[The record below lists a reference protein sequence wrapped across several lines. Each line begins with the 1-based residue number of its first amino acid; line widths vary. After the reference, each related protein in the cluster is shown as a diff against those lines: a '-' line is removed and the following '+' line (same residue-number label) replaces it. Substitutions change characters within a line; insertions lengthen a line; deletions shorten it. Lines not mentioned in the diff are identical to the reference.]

1 MITVFEK
8 GLTNLLTVD
17 ELANFL
23 KCSKGT
29 IRNWVSQ
36 GCIPVVRP
44 APRMVRFNL
53 TQINQ
58 WLAKKCGTDGQS

>member
-1 MITVFEK
+1 MITAFEK
-8 GLTNLLTVD
+8 GSTNLLTVD
-17 ELANFL
+17 ELASFL

-53 TQINQ
+53 IQINQ
-58 WLAKKCGTDGQS
+58 WLEEKCGMNGQY